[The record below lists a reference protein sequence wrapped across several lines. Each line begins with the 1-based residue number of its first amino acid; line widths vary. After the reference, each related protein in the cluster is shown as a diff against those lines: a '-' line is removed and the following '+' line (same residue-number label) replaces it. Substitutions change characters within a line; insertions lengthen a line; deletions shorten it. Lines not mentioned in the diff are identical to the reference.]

1 MPARS
6 FRRPGLLI
14 NRSFALLWAGQTV
27 SVLGDTLFDTTLV
40 LWITTRLAAGQPW
53 SPLAVAGVL
62 FAATLPVLV
71 VGPLAGVYA
80 DRWDKRRTLLRM
92 DAMRALLI
100 ALLLPLALDL
110 PLALL
115 PGDGFPLIW
124 RLGAIYGV
132 VLLAAACA
140 QFFFPAQIALLAAIV
155 DESHLARASGL
166 IRISQGAAQVAG
178 PGLAALLYFAAG
190 PAWALAINAVSFG
203 VSFLAVAAMRG
214 IVTEWAGETGNSRE
228 RGSVWREL
236 WAGLRF
242 FFGHRT
248 LRGLLVAAVLVL
260 LGAGT
265 LNTLDIFFVTQ
276 NLAAPASLF
285 GLLGTALGLGLIA
298 GSALAAALA
307 TRLGVGRTFW
317 LGLVAGGL
325 VIIAYARQTQVVPA
339 LALIA
344 LSGATIGAVNVA
356 ISPLL
361 LHLTPRDMIGRV
373 AAVFNPITSL
383 ATLAS
388 IALAGYLDGVALR
401 GFHQYAFGLRIG
413 PVDTIYTATGLLI
426 LLGGLYARRILRGV
440 RLKGEPGAT
449 AQKPPTH
456 P

>member
-1 MPARS
+1 MPAAKAPVRS
-6 FRRPGLLI
+6 ARRPGLLI
-14 NRSFALLWAGQTV
+14 NRSFALLWVGQTV
-27 SVLGDTLFDTTLV
+27 SVVGDAIFDTTLV
-40 LWITTRLAAGQPW
+40 LWITTRLAPGQSW
-53 SPLAVAGVL
+53 TPLAVAGVL
-62 FAATLPVLV
+62 FAATMPVLL

-92 DAMRALLI
+92 DAARAILI
-100 ALLLPLALDL
+100 VLLLPIALGM
-110 PLALL
+110 PLATPPGGGVLL
-115 PGDGFPLIW
+115 GW
-124 RLGAIYGV
+124 QLGAIYGV

-140 QFFFPAQIALLAAIV
+140 QFFFPAQMALLAAIV
-155 DESHLARASGL
+155 DEAHLARASGL
-166 IRISQGAAQVAG
+166 TRVSQGVAQIAG
-178 PGLAALLYFAAG
+178 PGLAALLFFAAG
-190 PAWALAINAVSFG
+190 PAWALAINASSFG
-203 VSFLAVAAMRG
+203 VSFLAVAALRG
-214 IVTEWAGETGNSRE
+214 VSTERVGGRETDNTQE

-248 LRGLLVAAVLVL
+248 LRGLLVAAVIVL

-276 NLAAPASLF
+276 NLAAPASVF

-298 GSALAAALA
+298 GSALAAGLA
-307 TRLGVGRTFW
+307 PRLGVGRTFW

-325 VIIAYARQTQVVPA
+325 VIIAYARQTQVAPA

-344 LSGATIGAVNVA
+344 FSGVATGAVNVA

-361 LHLTPRDMIGRV
+361 LHLTPRDMIGRA

-401 GFHQYAFGLRIG
+401 GLHLEALGLRIG

-440 RLKGEPGAT
+440 RLKGEPVARS
-449 AQKPPTH
+449 
-456 P
+456 